1 MLIQELK
8 KSFVQHNLLLTASL
22 IAKMESFPQIFN
34 IVKLSESVDYVHLIP
49 KYDYV
54 ETWPRSNRV
63 ENVLKERAISSIEY
77 TLSRLINSGVASTKI
92 ILGLEFMGHYFNS
105 ILDLSLK
112 HATFRRTMGYN
123 DVCNLLSNDPDA
135 KWDKFFDDTTNMNIA
150 KHESKAFFMIRRVRV
165 LVFENS
171 RSIANKVKII
181 LNRHL
186 GGALAFPIN
195 MDDHSG
201 KCGIETDTFDD
212 FSTLGTFDGRNTRN
226 ATQPLLKT
234 INYVLRIAPFEE
246 NIQARQPSSDDG
258 LMYSAIDRLWDVE
271 TKNDI
276 ISRMPENYKPSLVPI
291 IQSANDA
298 MILGYDKL
306 SEKAALY
313 KKDRTLLT
321 MVYSLLFQV
330 PKLFIGVLD
339 KLILT

>member
-1 MLIQELK
+1 
-8 KSFVQHNLLLTASL
+8 
-22 IAKMESFPQIFN
+22 MESIPEVFN
-34 IVKLSESVDYVHLIP
+34 VVKLSEYVDYVHLIP
-49 KYDYV
+49 KYDYL
-54 ETWPRSNRV
+54 EIWPGSDRV
-63 ENVLKERAISSIEY
+63 ENVLKERGISNIEY
-77 TLSRLINSGVASTKI
+77 TINRLINSGVASTKI
-92 ILGLEFMGHYFNS
+92 ILGLEFIGLYFNS

-112 HATFRRTMGYN
+112 HATFRKTMGYN
-123 DVCNLLSNDPDA
+123 DVCNLLSNDPES
-135 KWDKFFDDTTNMNIA
+135 KWDKFFDDATNMNIA
-150 KHESKAFFMIRRVRV
+150 KHESKAFFMIRRIKV

-171 RSIANKVKII
+171 RSIANKVKLI
-181 LNRHL
+181 LNHRL

-195 MDDHSG
+195 MDDHDG
-201 KCGIETDTFDD
+201 HCGIENDTFDD
-212 FSTLGTFDGRNTRN
+212 FSTLGTFDSRNTQN

-246 NIQARQPSSDDG
+246 QGLQARQPTSDD
-258 LMYSAIDRLWDVE
+258 MAFTAIDRLWDTE

-276 ISRMPENYKPSLVPI
+276 ISRMPDNYKPLVPI

-298 MILGYDKL
+298 MIVGYDKL
-306 SEKAALY
+306 REKAELY